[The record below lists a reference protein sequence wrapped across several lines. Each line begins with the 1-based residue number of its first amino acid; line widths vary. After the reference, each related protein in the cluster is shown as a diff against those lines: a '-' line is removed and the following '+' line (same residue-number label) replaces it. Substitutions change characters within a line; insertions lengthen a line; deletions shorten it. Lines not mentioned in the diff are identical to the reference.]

1 MVRDRL
7 GETGSV
13 VRPRAAP
20 KAPEVQRLRANW
32 RSIEPMTP
40 IPTTT
45 RPAPLQ
51 PLGAAPAPSHRI
63 LLVEDEAVIAMDLAQ
78 NLRDFGYDVVGIAAN
93 GERARQI
100 AHDQHP
106 DLILMDIVI
115 RGPSDGIDTARQIQA
130 EFDVPVVFLTGYG
143 DSATLQRAKNTMPYG
158 YLMKPFRSSDLR
170 TTIEV
175 ALHKHAMDR
184 RVRESERWLTRTL
197 ECIGDGIVATGPQGM
212 VRFLNPVAESLL
224 GLQGADALG
233 RAATEVFSLRDEATG
248 APGPDL
254 VRHALA
260 SSEQTELVSGVL
272 PPRETRGPIHLDAGA
287 APIRDDDGRL
297 LGAVLVFR
305 DVTQRRLAEAELT
318 MYRENLEQLVRER
331 TKELESARNEA
342 DRASH
347 AKSRFLSAMSHELR
361 APMNA
366 ILGFS
371 ELLRDKPLSPEN
383 TLLVEHIHE
392 AGTHLL
398 RLIDDLLDM
407 GRIEAGQFNT
417 SSQPVS
423 VAGLVDAVRPL
434 VDSLLAR
441 HQVRLEL
448 APGPDLA
455 VQADAMRLKQ
465 VLLNVLSNAIKYNR
479 PGGHV
484 RLAME
489 QRPAARVRISVHDS
503 GRGIAP
509 ERLSALFQPFQRV
522 DAEHSGVDGMGLGL
536 ALSKQFVEMMGG
548 ALGVDSTAGV
558 GSTFWIE
565 LPQVAAT

>member
-1 MVRDRL
+1 M
-7 GETGSV
+7 
-13 VRPRAAP
+13 
-20 KAPEVQRLRANW
+20 
-32 RSIEPMTP
+32 
-40 IPTTT
+40 
-45 RPAPLQ
+45 PLQ
-51 PLGAAPAPSHRI
+51 PIGEVPASAHRI
-63 LLVEDEAVIAMDLAQ
+63 LVVEDEAVIAMDLAQ
-78 NLRDFGYDVVGIAAN
+78 NLRDFGYEVVGIAAN
-93 GERARQI
+93 GERARQL
-100 AHDQHP
+100 AHEQQP

-130 EFDVPVVFLTGYG
+130 EFDVPVVFLTAYG

-197 ECIGDGIVATGPQGM
+197 ECIGDGIVATDPQGL

-224 GLQGADALG
+224 GVQDAEALG
-233 RAATEVFSLRDEATG
+233 RQAREVFTLCDEATG

-254 VRHALA
+254 VARALA

-272 PPRETRGPIHLDAGA
+272 PPGEARRPIHLDAGA

-318 MYRENLEQLVRER
+318 MYREHLEQLVRER
-331 TKELESARNEA
+331 TMELETARNEA
-342 DRASH
+342 ERANR
-347 AKSRFLSAMSHELR
+347 AKSQFLSAMSHELR
-361 APMNA
+361 TPMNA

-371 ELLRDKPLSPEN
+371 ELLRDEPLSQEN
-383 TLLVEHIHE
+383 ALFVRNIHE
-392 AGTHLL
+392 AGKHLL

-417 SSQPVS
+417 TSQPVA
-423 VAGLVDAVRPL
+423 VAALLDALRPL
-434 VDSLLAR
+434 VDALLSR

-448 APGPDLA
+448 AHGPELS
-455 VQADAMRLKQ
+455 VQADATRLKQ
-465 VLLNVLSNAIKYNR
+465 VLLNLLSNAIKYNH

-484 RLAME
+484 RLGME
-489 QRPAARVRISVHDS
+489 QRPGARVRINVHDS
-503 GRGIAP
+503 GPGIAP
-509 ERLSALFQPFQRV
+509 ERQGLLFQPFQRLG
-522 DAEHSGVDGMGLGL
+522 AEHSGVDGMGLGL
-536 ALSKQFVEMMGG
+536 ALSKQLVEMMDGE
-548 ALGVDSTAGV
+548 LGVDSTPGV

-565 LPQVAAT
+565 LPQAATS